1 MKELVIENLHKTYG
15 IKTLLG
21 GVNFAIRTGDRIGLI
36 GANGTGKSSFLKVI
50 AGKDSYDQGT
60 ISGPNHYSI
69 AYLSQQ
75 NNLDP
80 DLSILETI
88 YQSKDE
94 GIQLVLAYSQAVED
108 LSERPENPQ
117 MIERFNQLSDHM
129 TRLNAWDIE
138 VRAKTILSKLGIHN
152 LHRKVQGCSGG
163 EQKRISLA
171 QVLISQPDLLILD
184 EPTNHLDMDSIQWL
198 EKYLSQYQGAL
209 LLVTHDR
216 YFLDRAV
223 NKIIELKHGQLHE
236 YRGTYQ
242 DYLVKRTEEA
252 QIQEKMM
259 DKQNKLFQQE
269 LAWMRKGAKART
281 TKQQARIDRFSDLKE
296 SIQDRPQDAEN
307 IQLNFDQQR
316 IGNRIID
323 IEDVSISIGD
333 KHVVDNLTKVFV
345 KGDRL
350 GIIGENGVGKS
361 TLLNTIVGSHIP
373 DSGKIVLGQTVHLA
387 YYRQMDEDLP
397 GDMRVLNYL
406 TQVADT
412 FKQEGGKLV
421 SASQMLE
428 RFNFPRETHGT
439 YIEQLS
445 GGEKRRLYLLTLLI
459 QEPNVLILDEPTND
473 LDIDTLTVLEDFLEE
488 FQGVV
493 LTVSHDRYFLD
504 KTMDQLLVLKG
515 NGMFDWFY
523 GSYSDYLHQA
533 QNNTETASKDSHS
546 TQKPQQ
552 QKPTENSSNQTV
564 KNDRKRMSYHEKK
577 EWATIEEDIMSLEAH
592 IKEVQAHMNQFS
604 HDAGVL
610 MDDQR
615 DLETSQCKLDQL
627 YERYAYLSEL
637 KE

>member
-21 GVNFAIRTGDRIGLI
+21 GVNFSIRTGDRIGLI

-50 AGKDSYDQGT
+50 AGKDSYDQGH
-60 ISGPNHYSI
+60 ISAPNQYSI

-75 NNLDP
+75 NELNP
-80 DLSILETI
+80 HQTILQTI
-88 YQSKDE
+88 YQSEDE
-94 GIQLVLAYSQAVED
+94 SIQLVLAYAQAVEALTEAPNND
-108 LSERPENPQ
+108 TIVQ
-117 MIERFNQLSDHM
+117 QFNRLSDQM
-129 TRLNAWDIE
+129 TQLNAWDIE
-138 VRAKTILSKLGIHN
+138 VRAKTILSKLGIHD

-163 EQKRISLA
+163 EQKRIALA

-198 EKYLSQYQGAL
+198 EKYLGQYQGAL

-216 YFLDRAV
+216 YFLDRSV
-223 NKIIELKHGQLHE
+223 NKIVELKHGQLHE

-242 DYLVKRTEEA
+242 DYLIKRSEEA

-259 DKQNKLFQQE
+259 DKQDKLFQQE

-281 TKQQARIDRFSDLKE
+281 TKQQARIDRFSELKAN
-296 SIQDRPQDAEN
+296 IQDRPQEAED
-307 IQLNFDQQR
+307 IHFNFDQQR

-323 IEDVSISIGD
+323 LEHVDISIAG
-333 KHVVDNLTKVFV
+333 KSVVHDLSKIFI

-361 TLLNTIVGSHIP
+361 TLLNTIVGTHPVDAGSIE
-373 DSGKIVLGQTVHLA
+373 LGQTVNLA

-412 FKQEGGKLV
+412 FKREGGREV

-428 RFNFPRETHGT
+428 RFNFPRESHGT
-439 YIEQLS
+439 YIHQLS
-445 GGEKRRLYLLTLLI
+445 GGERRRLYLLTLLI

-473 LDIDTLTVLEDFLEE
+473 LDIDTLTVLEDYLEE

-504 KTMDQLLVLKG
+504 KTMDQLLVLQG
-515 NGMFDWFY
+515 QGQFEWYY
-523 GSYSDYLHQA
+523 GSFSEFLDQKGS
-533 QNNTETASKDSHS
+533 NSIKDSS
-546 TQKPQQ
+546 IIVSPAEKIVAET
-552 QKPTENSSNQTV
+552 PTTSINPKDERQ
-564 KNDRKRMSYHEKK
+564 RMTYHEKK
-577 EWATIEEDIMSLEAH
+577 EWATIEEDIFAMEMH
-592 IKEVQAHMNQFS
+592 IEEIQAHMLQHAN
-604 HDAGVL
+604 DAGIL
-610 MDDQR
+610 MDDQK
-615 DLETSQCKLDQL
+615 DLEASQAQLDHL
-627 YERYAYLSEL
+627 YERYDYLSDL